1 MIDTSSRRDAGSAG
15 AGFRTTVGSSLKRGG
30 SEPMHSSEEVRLSRL
45 VPKRS
50 ELLKDAEFR
59 ITGGQPQV
67 CAHAPSVLL
76 Q

>member
-1 MIDTSSRRDAGSAG
+1 
-15 AGFRTTVGSSLKRGG
+15 
-30 SEPMHSSEEVRLSRL
+30 MHSSEEVRLSRL